1 MPMKKSAQE
10 TALDL
15 FKKKQGW
22 LRTRQAL
29 DLGISS
35 RTLYALRDAGKI
47 IQENRGLYR
56 LASME
61 LSSNKDLIQVS
72 LQVPKG
78 VVCLI
83 SALDFYGVTTQI
95 PHFVYLAM
103 PANTEKP
110 RIKYPP
116 LRIFKMSPKIYEA
129 GIQKEIVDGIPLKIY
144 SLEKTI
150 ADSFKFRKK
159 IGMDV
164 ALEALRQ
171 AIEEKRCNLDLLM
184 QYARLNR
191 VASLITPYLEA
202 LL

>member
-1 MPMKKSAQE
+1 MSKSAKE
-10 TALDL
+10 TALNL
-15 FKKKQGW
+15 FKEKQGW

-29 DLGISS
+29 DLGISP
-35 RTLYALRDAGKI
+35 RTLYALRDSGKI

-56 LASME
+56 LANLK
-61 LSSNKDLIQVS
+61 LSSHKDLIQIS

-78 VVCLI
+78 VICLI

-116 LRIFKMSPKIYEA
+116 LRIFKMSPKVYEA
-129 GIQKEIVDGIPLKIY
+129 GIEEEIVDGIPLRIY

-150 ADSFKFRKK
+150 ADSFKFRRK
-159 IGMDV
+159 IGLDV

-171 AIEEKRCNLDLLM
+171 SIDEKRCDIDTLM
-184 QYARLNR
+184 QFARLNR
-191 VASLITPYLEA
+191 VETLIIPYLEA

>member
-1 MPMKKSAQE
+1 MAKSVKE
-10 TALDL
+10 VALTL
-15 FKKKQGW
+15 FKERGGW
-22 LRTRQAL
+22 LKTRQAL
-29 DLGISS
+29 DLGISP
-35 RTLYALRDAGKI
+35 RTLYALRDSEKI

-56 LASME
+56 LADME
-61 LSSNKDLIQVS
+61 LSSHKDLIQVS

-103 PANTEKP
+103 PVNTEKP

-116 LRIFKMSPKIYEA
+116 IRIFKMSPKVYEA
-129 GIQKEIVDGIPLKIY
+129 GIQEEVIDGISLKIY

-150 ADSFKFRKK
+150 ADSFKFRRK
-159 IGMDV
+159 IGIDV

-171 AIEEKRCNLDLLM
+171 AIEEKRCDIDTLM
-184 QYARLNR
+184 QFARLNR
-191 VASLITPYLEA
+191 VETLITPYLEA

>member
-1 MPMKKSAQE
+1 MSKSAE
-10 TALDL
+10 DIALDI
-15 FKKKQGW
+15 FREKGGW
-22 LRTRQAL
+22 LKTKQAL
-29 DLGISS
+29 NLGISP
-35 RTLYALRDAGKI
+35 RALYALRDSGKI

-56 LASME
+56 IANLE
-61 LSSNKDLIQVS
+61 LSSHKDLIQVS

-78 VVCLI
+78 VICLI
-83 SALDFYGVTTQI
+83 SALDFYGITTQI

-110 RIKYPP
+110 RINYPP
-116 LRIFKMSPKIYEA
+116 LRIFKMSPKIYQA
-129 GIQKEIVDGIPLKIY
+129 GIQEEMVADIPLRIY

-159 IGMDV
+159 IGLDV

-171 AIEEKRCNLDLLM
+171 SIHEKRCDVDTLM
-184 QYARLNR
+184 QFARLNR
-191 VASLITPYLEA
+191 VETLITPYLEA